1 MVKKNNYL
9 PKYSN
14 TLLCKKNN
22 SVFYRIYYL
31 IMSKPFFHRHKTKFK
46 YISVSLLG
54 EIIDFTILYVFTSIL
69 GIFYL
74 FSATISYISAVLFNF
89 LLNQKYTFKFKPKD
103 NIDFFKAM
111 AKCFTISLSSMIVN
125 LVLLAFTV
133 EFFHLN
139 YMLAKLIVSLVLSVF
154 VYLFYSSILKNKK

>member
-1 MVKKNNYL
+1 
-9 PKYSN
+9 
-14 TLLCKKNN
+14 
-22 SVFYRIYYL
+22 
-31 IMSKPFFHRHKTKFK
+31 
-46 YISVSLLG
+46 
-54 EIIDFTILYVFTSIL
+54 
-69 GIFYL
+69 
-74 FSATISYISAVLFNF
+74 
-89 LLNQKYTFKFKPKD
+89 
-103 NIDFFKAM
+103 M